1 MSINAVI
8 WASKQRLSPN
18 DKLVLWALCDHLNEN
33 TKACYPSTNR
43 ISEFT
48 GLSKRT
54 VLRCIKS
61 LQKGYISVNKDKG
74 ITNNYSI
81 NFDYKLPEL
90 VTESHQCHTDTSD
103 TESLG
108 SDTQSPVP
116 VTHSHQ
122 TSDTQSPKP
131 RSNQEYKPVIK
142 PDCAKAL
149 VDDVNSLEIEQ
160 GEYYDKPPFAPDD
173 ISTKALEHRFDEFW
187 TQYPVKKDKKK
198 ARSKWL
204 KIKPNQ
210 HLLEKMLSSIKIQEK
225 EKQDRKQKTGFSP
238 DWKHPTTWL
247 NSESWEDEVYLALDI
262 PEPPRERKSVF
273 ADW

>member
-61 LQKGYISVNKDKG
+61 LQEGYISVNKDKG
-74 ITNNYSI
+74 ITNNYTI
-81 NFDYKLPEL
+81 NFDYKLPEV

-103 TESLG
+103 RESLP
-108 SDTQSPVP
+108 SDTQSPPP
-116 VTHSHQ
+116 VTESHQ

-131 RSNQEYKPVIK
+131 RSNQEYKPGIK
-142 PDCAKAL
+142 PDCAKAH
-149 VDDVNSLEIEQ
+149 VADVNSLEIKQ
-160 GEYYDKPPFAPDD
+160 GEYYDKPPFSPDD

-187 TQYPVKKDKKK
+187 DNYPVKKDKKK
-198 ARSKWL
+198 ARDKWL

-210 HLLEKMLSSIKIQEK
+210 NLLEKMLRSIKIQDK

-247 NSESWEDEVYLALDI
+247 NSESWEDEVYI
-262 PEPPRERKSVF
+262 PIENKDTGKRKSAL